1 MGNTKETK
9 KDEKQKK
16 KAKRDPKEILTMKKR
31 RETQLTQ
38 FVENTQTETEMIEEF
53 LKKADKDGDTF
64 ITFEEFYETFSK
76 VLGSKQQ
83 IAFYWRKILHGK
95 STNEKISREEFIELS
110 SKKQETTLKQEA
122 NWWFL
127 SFDSDENGKET
138 FIHTP
143 KEL

>member
-1 MGNTKETK
+1 MGNNKETK
-9 KDEKQKK
+9 KDEKQRK

-38 FVENTQTETEMIEEF
+38 FVENEQTETEMIEKF
-53 LKKADKDGDTF
+53 LEKADKDGDKF
-64 ITFEEFYETFSK
+64 ISFEEFCETFSE

-122 NWWFL
+122 EWWFL
-127 SFDSDENGKET
+127 SFDSDDSGN
-138 FIHTP
+138 
-143 KEL
+143 